1 MFNKASFLKA
11 NLDIVSQ
18 GTNSY
23 LTSMIKSDLLTNL
36 QVTNEAAVIHES
48 RARIYRSY
56 WVCPQSWN
64 SEVFAL
70 QEKSSVLSIVYDS
83 SNTEL
88 T

>member
-11 NLDIVSQ
+11 NLDILSQ

-56 WVCPQSWN
+56 
-64 SEVFAL
+64 
-70 QEKSSVLSIVYDS
+70 
-83 SNTEL
+83 
-88 T
+88 